1 MKLWCQLPVKM
12 DLSSPEASVFSNIA
26 MKGYERVKRGD
37 TEIVLKALDKGLE
50 AAHMAYPGLRFL
62 NDREILKS
70 VTKAQK
76 EGFDG
81 VVISCFFDPSLR
93 ASRQQLNIPVVGM
106 AEASMHLASMM
117 GLRFAIITSDPSYI
131 QEIEENLHRYGM
143 QLNAIARNPVRA
155 IPISCEEFFGCLG
168 GNFKPTINGFKEAA
182 WDCIKDGAEVLIAG
196 CGLMS
201 PMLTEERCLEV
212 EGAPIID
219 PMLIGIKMAEMLVD
233 LAKAHLPFISRKGL
247 YRKACDE
254 EIERV
259 MREMF

>member
-1 MKLWCQLPVKM
+1 M
-12 DLSSPEASVFSNIA
+12 DLDAAEASTFKSIV
-26 MKGYERVKRGD
+26 MKGYGRVKRED
-37 TEIVLKALDKGLE
+37 TEIALKTLDKGLQ
-50 AAHMAYPGLRFL
+50 AGHMAYPGFRFL
-62 NDREILKS
+62 NDREILKNIM
-70 VTKAQK
+70 KAQK

-117 GLRFAIITSDPSYI
+117 GLKFAIITSDPTYI
-131 QEIEENLHRYGM
+131 QEIEENLYRYRM
-143 QLNAIARNPVRA
+143 QSNAIARNPVRA
-155 IPISCEEFFGCLG
+155 IPITCEEFFSCLG
-168 GNFKPTINGFKEAA
+168 GDFRPTIDGFKEIA

-201 PMLTEERCLEV
+201 PMLTEEGCTEV
-212 EGAPIID
+212 EGVPVID
-219 PMLIGIKMAEMLVD
+219 PMLIGIKMAEMMVD
-233 LAKAHLPFISRKGL
+233 LAKAHIPFISRKGL

-259 MREMF
+259 MEEIF